1 MPIVQNRVLEALV
14 NKSFAGKLRQLDVVG
29 TYADCA

>member
-14 NKSFAGKLRQLDVVG
+14 NKSFAGKLDVVG
-29 TYADCA
+29 TYANCA